1 MAGLSVRERLQP
13 SLLDRLTD
21 DEPRQGVESR
31 ERRVISVE
39 RLRQS
44 VLRDLSWLFNTGRL
58 SQTEDLDPYPEVACS
73 VLNYGL
79 RDLSGVVASS
89 LRLEDLERSIRQAV
103 WDFEP
108 RILRETVVIRAT
120 VEEGRM
126 NVNSLVFVIE
136 GTLWAQPIPLRMFMK
151 TEVDLETGQ
160 VLVREQADA

>member
-21 DEPRQGVESR
+21 DEPHQKLESR

-44 VLRDLSWLFNTGRL
+44 VLRDLSWLLNTGRL
-58 SQTEDLDPYPEVACS
+58 SQSQDLEPYPEVARS

-89 LRLEDLERSIRQAV
+89 LQTEDLERSIRQAI

-108 RILRETVVIRAT
+108 RILRETVSVRAM
-120 VEEGRM
+120 VEEGQM

-136 GTLWAQPIPLRMFMK
+136 GTLWAQPIPLRMFMQ
-151 TEVDLETGQ
+151 TEVDLETGHVQ
-160 VLVREQADA
+160 VREQADV